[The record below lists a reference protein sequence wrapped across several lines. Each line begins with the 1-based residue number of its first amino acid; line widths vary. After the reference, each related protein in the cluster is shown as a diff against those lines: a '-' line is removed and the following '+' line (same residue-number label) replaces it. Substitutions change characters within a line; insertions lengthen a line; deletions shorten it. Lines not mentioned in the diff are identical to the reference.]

1 MSHFARSE
9 AKTQRVNLSAM
20 QLMRLHLL
28 SHVNLSSGRSKHVLI
43 CYRTNKRH
51 TFYAI
56 ELVVPLNV
64 QVTVRVVGVG
74 VPGGVGGDG
83 ST

>member
-1 MSHFARSE
+1 MSSYVTVQTSVTHF
-9 AKTQRVNLSAM
+9 TQV
-20 QLMRLHLL
+20 
-28 SHVNLSSGRSKHVLI
+28 
-43 CYRTNKRH
+43 
-51 TFYAI
+51 

-74 VPGGVGGDG
+74 VPGGVGGCG